1 MKYRPDIDGL
11 RAIAI
16 IPVVLFHAGFDLFS
30 GGYVGV
36 DIFFVISGYLI
47 TKVICDDISGGGFS
61 YAVFYE
67 RRIRRIF
74 PALFAVSLFTA
85 VLAAV
90 LLLPDDLA
98 LFGKSLLATVVFASN
113 IFFYKISG
121 YFSPNAEL
129 MPLLHTWSLAVE
141 EQFYIVAPIVL
152 AVSFRLKL
160 GWRVVIAAGLV
171 ASLALSAYSV
181 EDYATATFY
190 LLPTRAWELLA
201 GSLVAVG
208 GLPVIR
214 NRAVAEGLS
223 LLGLGLILYAIFAY
237 DHETVFPGPA
247 AVLPVLGAALLIYAG
262 PARPLASRLLST
274 RPFVGI
280 GLISY
285 SLYLWHWP
293 LIVFSNYYLIEP
305 MTPVQ
310 GAAVVVA
317 SLLAGY
323 LSWRFVEAPF
333 RRPPKGSR
341 LASRRTIFALA
352 WAGGAFLIGGSLVLW
367 LNSGFPGRV
376 SPQVIA
382 IAAAADDTS
391 PFRQKC
397 HVKEAR
403 RFAPGEV
410 CVFPGDLSPD
420 RPIVAVIGDSHAVE
434 LSYALA
440 QALAARD
447 IGVAQLSSSA
457 CPAMLGEEVP
467 RVVQCL
473 AQNDERFRYVIDNPR
488 IRDVVLV
495 GYYQSVIGKIG
506 AERYY
511 AALERAVSA
520 LTKAG
525 KRVIIEGP
533 ILVPGVD
540 HPLMLAR
547 ATMFGRLAEVPALSG
562 APAQS
567 LDEIKTALATIAGR
581 TGAEVYYPDRTLCQ
595 DGTCA
600 FIRDGMSL
608 YFDSYHLTMSATHLV
623 APGLAGLIGTQAVEG
638 L

>member
-1 MKYRPDIDGL
+1 M
-11 RAIAI
+11 
-16 IPVVLFHAGFDLFS
+16 VLFHAGFDLFS

-47 TKVICDDISGGGFS
+47 TKVICDDISADGFS

-160 GWRVVIAAGLV
+160 GWRIVIAAGLV
-171 ASLALSAYSV
+171 TSLALSVYSV

-237 DHETVFPGPA
+237 DHEAVFPGPA

-317 SLLAGY
+317 SLVAGY
-323 LSWRFVEAPF
+323 LSWRYVEAPF
-333 RRPPKGSR
+333 RRPPKGSL
-341 LASRRTIFALA
+341 LARRRTIFALA
-352 WAGGAFLIGGSLVLW
+352 WAGGALLIGGSLVLW

-382 IAAAADDTS
+382 IAAGADDTS

-410 CVFPGDLSPD
+410 CVFPDGLSLD

-434 LSYALA
+434 LSYALS
-440 QALAARD
+440 QALATRD
-447 IGVAQLSSSA
+447 IGVAQLSSSLPGHA
-457 CPAMLGEEVP
+457 RRGSAAGRPMPGTERRTLPLRHRQSAHPGRRAGRLLPERHRQDRRRALLRRAGTR
-467 RVVQCL
+467 RVD
-473 AQNDERFRYVIDNPR
+473 AHE
-488 IRDVVLV
+488 
-495 GYYQSVIGKIG
+495 
-506 AERYY
+506 
-511 AALERAVSA
+511 
-520 LTKAG
+520 AG

-547 ATMFGRLAEVPALSG
+547 ATMFGRITAVPALSG

-567 LDEIKTALATIAGR
+567 LDEIKTALAAITGR

-595 DGTCA
+595 DGTCD

-608 YFDSYHLTMSATHLV
+608 YFDSYHLTMSATHLI
-623 APGLAGLIGTQAVEG
+623 APGLAGLIGTQAVG
-638 L
+638 DL